1 MRKLLFLVI
10 SIFSLIIIGCV
21 TREVQKEAVK
31 MSETKPQIKPQLRI
45 VGGITQE
52 QPLSIGAEI
61 YTVTGIGNDTD
72 GNDYHFRIISY
83 TYMGIDDTNNIRL
96 EFKHLARSSYSHV
109 LKPAETFHLTL
120 QLNSKKQTMFNART
134 IEIGE
139 GKTVVPWAIIFGGFK
154 YGQGKELLIT
164 VVDEFSRITVEE
176 VGRIP

>member
-1 MRKLLFLVI
+1 LFLVI

-21 TREVQKEAVK
+21 TPKVQEKAVK
-31 MSETKPQIKPQLRI
+31 MSETKQQIKPQLRI

-61 YTVTGIGNDTD
+61 YKMMGIGNDTD

-120 QLNSKKQTMFNART
+120 QLNSKKQTMFNAKT

-139 GKTVVPWAIIFGGFK
+139 GTTVVPWTIIYRGFK

-164 VVDEFSRITVEE
+164 VVDEFNRITVEE